1 MNTKEATP
9 RPWGL
14 LFVAVCLVAMNMRMT
29 ITGVGPLLEDIAADQ
44 GVSPA
49 ALGSLASVPLLA
61 WGIVSPLAH
70 ALSVR
75 LGMSRTVTWSLIALA
90 AGTIWRSIPGG
101 PLNLWLGTALIG
113 AALAI
118 GNVLLPA
125 VIRRDF
131 STRVPLVMGI
141 YTALLGGLGA
151 VSAGLVVP
159 VSHVDVGGE
168 ELGWRIAL
176 LTTGVCIPLA
186 IVAWVAA
193 TRRPR
198 TPVIRDAAALPGG
211 SEQISQLR
219 GGEGRAS
226 GSSTDISRDPSA
238 VQSAIPNVGRK
249 IWRDPIAWA
258 VALYMGFQA
267 MLFYM
272 IATWLA
278 PVQVSSGISPVAA
291 GIDVMLYQLISI
303 LGSLALPLLYRGR
316 LRPWIA
322 AIVPV
327 AIGGAFAG
335 LMLLPGPDLPWI
347 ILGGLGSGASLS
359 ISLLFMAIRARE
371 HETASALSGMA
382 QSVGYLIAATGPA
395 AFGLLHE
402 ASSGW
407 IVPLV
412 FLLVIAAAQ
421 LAVGLWLGRG
431 RMVFERP

>member
-1 MNTKEATP
+1 MNTKGASP
-9 RPWGL
+9 KPWGL

-49 ALGSLASVPLLA
+49 ALGGLASVPLIA

-75 LGMSRTVTWSLIALA
+75 IGLSRTVTWSLLALA
-90 AGTIWRSIPGG
+90 AGTIWRSIPGSS
-101 PLNLWLGTALIG
+101 LNLWLGTALIG

-131 STRVPLVMGI
+131 SARVPLVMGI

-159 VSHVDVGGE
+159 VSHLEVGGD
-168 ELGWRIAL
+168 ELGWRVAL
-176 LTTGVCIPLA
+176 LTTGACIPFA

-193 TRRPR
+193 TRQPR
-198 TPVIRDAAALPGG
+198 LPAPVPAPAPGAIDESHVSDPAATTATTANSAAATLP
-211 SEQISQLR
+211 
-219 GGEGRAS
+219 AN
-226 GSSTDISRDPSA
+226 
-238 VQSAIPNVGRK
+238 QSAIPNAGRR

-322 AIVPV
+322 AIIPI

-347 ILGGLGSGASLS
+347 IIGGLGSGASLS

-402 ASSGW
+402 ASGGW
-407 IVPLV
+407 MVPLA
-412 FLLVIAAAQ
+412 FLLAIAAAQ
-421 LAVGLWLGRG
+421 LVVGLWLGRG
-431 RMVFERP
+431 RMVFERG